1 MRSVLTTNST
11 PLLSAD
17 IIHAV
22 IEKVLLNYNFAQL
35 NLLFQVLQIKTI
47 RYSNKLKF
55 ATYQSAK
62 WQKIEAQTQLKIFLL
77 KNAFL
82 R

>member
-1 MRSVLTTNST
+1 MLSVLITNST
-11 PLLSAD
+11 SLLNAD
-17 IIHAV
+17 ISHAV
-22 IEKVLLNYNFAQL
+22 IEKVLLNFNFEQL

-55 ATYQSAK
+55 ATHQSAK
-62 WQKIEAQTQLKIFLL
+62 WQKIETQTQLKIFLL
-77 KNAFL
+77 KNASL